1 MVFAGVFVVALVAS
15 VFGNSGRRQVPAPG
29 SARGSGQGPPPGA
42 APPEEPPAP
51 PPAFTQWPMLTV
63 AGPAPSTID
72 TAQWTLWDEPVRVS
86 VTDAGMLARAEDLVR
101 GELDAIDVAASR
113 MRSDSELASAGDG
126 SEVSPLLAELVA
138 VALSAARDTE
148 GDVDPTVGAMLTS
161 LGYDPDFGALVTT
174 GATRHVQVG
183 QLAVYRPPTWE
194 QVRLDGQHL
203 TIPEGVTLDLSVTM
217 RARAVDRCAALIA
230 ATLDVG
236 TLVSIGGDVATAGPS
251 PRGGWPLLV
260 RDGPVDPAA
269 NVGLPGGAAVST
281 ASAHHRRWDTAE
293 ELLQH
298 IVDPETGRPVRHAWR
313 SATVA
318 AFSALRATTVANTCL
333 VREELAPSWLQALS
347 APARLVGHERSVR
360 VFGTWPAAAET

>member
-1 MVFAGVFVVALVAS
+1 
-15 VFGNSGRRQVPAPG
+15 
-29 SARGSGQGPPPGA
+29 
-42 APPEEPPAP
+42 
-51 PPAFTQWPMLTV
+51 MLTV
-63 AGPAPSTID
+63 AGAEPSTID

-86 VTDAGMLARAEDLVR
+86 VTDPGTLRRAQELVR

-113 MRSDSELASAGDG
+113 LRPDSELASAGDG
-126 SEVSPLLAELVA
+126 GEVSPLLAELVA
-138 VALSAARDTE
+138 VALSAARETE

-161 LGYDPDFGALVTT
+161 LGYDPDFGALVTA

-183 QLAVYRPPTWE
+183 QLAIYRPPDWE

-236 TLVSIGGDVATAGPS
+236 TLVSIGGDVATAGPA

-269 NVGLPGGAAVST
+269 HVALPGGAAVST
-281 ASAHHRRWDTAE
+281 ASSHHRRWDTAE

-298 IVDPETGRPVRHAWR
+298 IFDPETGRPARHAWR

-333 VREELAPSWLQALS
+333 IRGVLAPSWLQALA
-347 APARLVGHERSVR
+347 APARLIGDDRSVR
-360 VFGTWPAAAET
+360 AFGTWPPAAET